1 MSASSASVRSAH
13 TPDAVDQTVDAR
25 VLEERARWAMR
36 IHDGLTQTVTS
47 AVLELQTLR
56 TRILA
61 DPAGAVASLSAV
73 EAAIRADLR
82 EIRQMLFDLYED
94 QRPPEP
100 PMATFVDELLARWGL
115 PARVTIDGDVDD
127 VPLGVLETAHA
138 VLAESLANAAKHAGT
153 SDVAVHIAASAAQM
167 RIEVIDRGLGIGD
180 RRRRRS
186 ALRAQH
192 DAGPR
197 RGYRWN
203 LGDRI
208 DARGRDPCGRA
219 PSRRRARRGTMRIL
233 IVDDHALVRRGMA
246 YVVKEGFPDA
256 DVVEAEGAAA
266 ALDVMRI
273 KAADLALVDV
283 RMPDLDGLELLRA
296 MKLEWPDVPVI
307 MLSTYENAPYV
318 KRALSDGAAGYLLK
332 DATPEDLGQAINVA
346 ISGGGNVLSPRVI
359 QNLFEDVESSGGQ
372 TTNGHPRS
380 RRTEYNLTQREHDI
394 LALLS
399 EGRSN
404 RSIAQNLYLSEKT
417 VKAHLAAIF
426 RKLGVTNRTQAA
438 MMAVQLGVGP
448 VPGAVTGTD

>member
-1 MSASSASVRSAH
+1 
-13 TPDAVDQTVDAR
+13 
-25 VLEERARWAMR
+25 
-36 IHDGLTQTVTS
+36 
-47 AVLELQTLR
+47 
-56 TRILA
+56 
-61 DPAGAVASLSAV
+61 
-73 EAAIRADLR
+73 
-82 EIRQMLFDLYED
+82 
-94 QRPPEP
+94 
-100 PMATFVDELLARWGL
+100 
-115 PARVTIDGDVDD
+115 
-127 VPLGVLETAHA
+127 
-138 VLAESLANAAKHAGT
+138 
-153 SDVAVHIAASAAQM
+153 
-167 RIEVIDRGLGIGD
+167 
-180 RRRRRS
+180 
-186 ALRAQH
+186 
-192 DAGPR
+192 
-197 RGYRWN
+197 
-203 LGDRI
+203 
-208 DARGRDPCGRA
+208 
-219 PSRRRARRGTMRIL
+219 MRIL
-233 IVDDHALVRRGMA
+233 IVDDHALVRRGMV

-256 DVVEAEGAAA
+256 DVVEAEGASA

-296 MKLEWPDVPVI
+296 MKLEWPGVPVI

-372 TTNGHPRS
+372 STNGHGKA

-404 RSIAQNLYLSEKT
+404 RSIAQNLFLSEKT

-438 MMAVQLGVGP
+438 MMAVRLGVGP
-448 VPGAVTGTD
+448 VPGAVGGLE